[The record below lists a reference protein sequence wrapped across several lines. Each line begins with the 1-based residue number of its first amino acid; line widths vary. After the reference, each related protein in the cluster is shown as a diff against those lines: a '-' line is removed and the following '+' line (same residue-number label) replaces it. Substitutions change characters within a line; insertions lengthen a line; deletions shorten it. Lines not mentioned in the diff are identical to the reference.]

1 MLNRVKVKV
10 NFRVSVHRV
19 GLHIRVCDR
28 VLDHV
33 NITVHVRVSGDVRVS
48 RHVRVSFEVRVRLL
62 TLVKLSLRL

>member
-1 MLNRVKVKV
+1 MFMSGLAFMLNRVKVKV

-33 NITVHVRVSGDVRVS
+33 NTTIHVRVSDNVRVS
-48 RHVRVSFEVRVRLL
+48 RHVRVTFEVSVR
-62 TLVKLSLRL
+62 